1 MNRQVDKQT
10 DVATNRRRIGVTVQS
25 FVRHNLKLITFEL
38 QDDDDANGDDE
49 APTLSRSTTS
59 FVERGI
65 RRMLE
70 GVDIDVDVDNNAGV
84 DKVREEFS
92 TEVRAYIASHFRC
105 QSY

>member
-1 MNRQVDKQT
+1 
-10 DVATNRRRIGVTVQS
+10 
-25 FVRHNLKLITFEL
+25 
-38 QDDDDANGDDE
+38 
-49 APTLSRSTTS
+49 
-59 FVERGI
+59 
-65 RRMLE
+65 MLE